1 MDAQELRER
10 IDSFPVWHYKFDF
23 DGVST
28 PIFREDYANRHEQRR
43 RVFFDPLVEV
53 AGGTLRGKRVL
64 DLGSNAGY
72 WSLAAIEA
80 GADFVFGI
88 DGRQMHIDQA
98 ELVLQAKGI
107 DSERY
112 SFQLGNI
119 FEYDFPGTFDVVLC
133 LGLMYHISKP
143 MELFEIMAGVEAQL
157 LLIDTAVSLM
167 PVSMFR
173 VAHENSLENVRNAVD
188 YETVLIPSRHAVLDL
203 ARQFGYE
210 GVALAQNITDYSGM
224 HDYEVKQRAG
234 FICSKGIAVNGLER
248 EKMDTATL
256 LRAAGEKWVKR
267 QLNRV
272 RRA

>member
-43 RVFFDPLVEV
+43 RVFFDPLVQV

-107 DSERY
+107 DPERY
-112 SFQLGNI
+112 SFQLG
-119 FEYDFPGTFDVVLC
+119 T
-133 LGLMYHISKP
+133 SSS
-143 MELFEIMAGVEAQL
+143 
-157 LLIDTAVSLM
+157 T
-167 PVSMFR
+167 
-173 VAHENSLENVRNAVD
+173 
-188 YETVLIPSRHAVLDL
+188 TSR
-203 ARQFGYE
+203 ARSTWCCAWGSCTTSQ
-210 GVALAQNITDYSGM
+210 S
-224 HDYEVKQRAG
+224 RWS
-234 FICSKGIAVNGLER
+234 CSRSWPAS
-248 EKMDTATL
+248 
-256 LRAAGEKWVKR
+256 
-267 QLNRV
+267 
-272 RRA
+272 RRSCC